1 MPPQNEQK
9 VHPRQCI
16 KRKNT
21 EITLAFSKSFKW
33 LIVFKE
39 IRFVNKEP
47 RNYGG
52 EPLALCF
59 VDFINPN
66 YAVTAMEALQGY
78 EFDENEINF
87 TTAHQQDLGT
97 SSTVLLLGQNLIS
110 KVSIIAG
117 VQISS
122 LPYFHNQHGNHME
135 CLRFLPKHSKMV
147 RLCGI
152 TSTTRSK
159 DNQTS

>member
-1 MPPQNEQK
+1 M
-9 VHPRQCI
+9 
-16 KRKNT
+16 
-21 EITLAFSKSFKW
+21 
-33 LIVFKE
+33 
-39 IRFVNKEP
+39 NKEP

-66 YAVTAMEALQGY
+66 YEVTAMEALQGY

-97 SSTVLLLGQNLIS
+97 SSIVLLLGQNLIS
-110 KVSIIAG
+110 KVSITAG

-147 RLCGI
+147 HLCGI

-159 DNQTS
+159 DNQTSKMDYI